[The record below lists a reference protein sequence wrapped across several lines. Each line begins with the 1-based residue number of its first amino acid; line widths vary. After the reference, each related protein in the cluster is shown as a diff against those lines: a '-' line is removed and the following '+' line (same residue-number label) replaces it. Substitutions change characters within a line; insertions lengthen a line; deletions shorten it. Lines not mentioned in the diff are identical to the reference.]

1 MKSLQ
6 ELVGQMTDLLEE
18 LVKTA
23 QELSD
28 ISRQVISEDE
38 LAPLQQHQQDV
49 LSQIEAADSSIKT
62 HYPNQLDKEI
72 KKHIHTKLHDFQL
85 LNQEFISNLSASHG
99 LIQFELQP
107 VQEKE
112 EDASNHSISRRLK
125 FLKEEHE

>member
-28 ISRQVISEDE
+28 VSRQIISEEE

-49 LSQIEAADSSIKT
+49 LSQIEEIDTSIKA
-62 HYPNQLDKEI
+62 HYSHQLDKEF
-72 KKHIHTKLHDFQL
+72 KKHIHEKLHTFQV
-85 LNQEFISNLSASHG
+85 LNQEFISNLNASHG
-99 LIQFELQP
+99 LIQFELHP
-107 VQEKE
+107 LQETE
-112 EDASNHSISRRLK
+112 EDVANHSISSRLK
-125 FLKEEHE
+125 ILREDEL